1 MKKKILY
8 TDEPP
13 NVDLDNAK
21 RVEDFLPPPKELT
34 LKKSRVVTL
43 RFNESVLFQLKKVA
57 EQKGLG
63 VSGLI
68 RMWVLEQ
75 MDKTQPHA

>member
-13 NVDLDNAK
+13 DIDLDNAR
-21 RVEDFLPPPKELT
+21 RVEDFLPRPKELV
-34 LKKSRVVTL
+34 LKKDRVVTL
-43 RFNESVLFQLKKVA
+43 RFNEAVLFELKKVA
-57 EQKGLG
+57 DQKGLG

-75 MDKTQPHA
+75 MEKTRPHV